1 MLHAF
6 LLPVHASLEPKET
19 VSYYTLPAVKI
30 ILDWL
35 LQDPQLLQH
44 EALSKNPQYVLIN
57 ILLML
62 KFLAGQST
70 ILWK

>member
-19 VSYYTLPAVKI
+19 ASYYTLPAVKI

-62 KFLAGQST
+62 KFLAG
-70 ILWK
+70 

>member
-19 VSYYTLPAVKI
+19 AGYYTLPAVKI

-44 EALSKNPQYVLIN
+44 DALSKNPQ
-57 ILLML
+57 
-62 KFLAGQST
+62 
-70 ILWK
+70 